1 MPTATQKSA
10 ERVLIVEDE
19 ILVAIDIESV
29 LGEMGLAPV
38 GIAADKTS
46 ALRLAERADVALV
59 DINLRDGPTGPQ
71 IGRDLAERGITV
83 LFMTANPEQLG
94 NGVPGTLGVLTKP
107 VADAE
112 LRQAIRFA
120 VSRREKERHAPP
132 RSLQLFDSAA

>member
-29 LGEMGLAPV
+29 VGEMGLAPV

>member
-1 MPTATQKSA
+1 MPALITPDVGLQDSFLAAMA
-10 ERVLIVEDE
+10 EFADE
-19 ILVAIDIESV
+19 
-29 LGEMGLAPV
+29 GRG
-38 GIAADKTS
+38 G
-46 ALRLAERADVALV
+46 
-59 DINLRDGPTGPQ
+59 DGSG

>member
-132 RSLQLFDSAA
+132 HSLQLFDSAA

>member
-71 IGRDLAERGITV
+71 IGRDLAARGITV

>member
-10 ERVLIVEDE
+10 ERILIVEDE

-71 IGRDLAERGITV
+71 IGRDLAARGITV

-120 VSRREKERHAPP
+120 VSRREEERHAPP